1 MIELNDIAYLAAFGE
16 PITLLNGF
24 HSNAFPTAV
33 TKCFV
38 LTLVPRF
45 LIMFKIMIRI
55 SPSDQDM
62 MESYSSFNL
71 YLSDG

>member
-1 MIELNDIAYLAAFGE
+1 MIELNDVVYLAAFGE

-33 TKCFV
+33 TKYFV
-38 LTLVPRF
+38 LTLVLTF
-45 LIMFKIMIRI
+45 LIIFKIMTRI
-55 SPSDQDM
+55 SHSDQDM
-62 MESYSSFNL
+62 MEPYSSFNL